1 MIPTENFLSVYI
13 FSQHW
18 PLADEIDQEANFNY
32 LTGCLVPDASLFIT
46 FTSTS
51 DIRHHLFI
59 PPADPLVTM
68 WSVAPPT
75 LNEAR
80 AKFDSDDIQY
90 TTDLKGL
97 LSEFSGTIHTLPST
111 MEFPAL
117 PSDIKG
123 KGVDDQLRTALHIA
137 RMVKTD
143 YEIELI
149 REANRI
155 SSGAHEVLMRELGR
169 YAKKR
174 VSAPDSGKDKERTGK
189 EGITEWEVESEGD
202 AEALFVASCRR
213 MG

>member
-1 MIPTENFLSVYI
+1 MNAPDQV
-13 FSQHW
+13 
-18 PLADEIDQEANFNY
+18 DQEANFNY

-68 WSVAPPT
+68 WSVAPPN
-75 LNEAR
+75 LEEAR

-90 TTDLKGL
+90 TTALEAQISK
-97 LSEFSGTIHTLPST
+97 FSGTIHTLPAT
-111 MEFPAL
+111 MEFPSL
-117 PSDIKG
+117 PSSLKS
-123 KGVDDQLRTALHIA
+123 KKDDELRTALHIA

-174 VSAPDSGKDKERTGK
+174 LSASDSGGDKERTGK
-189 EGITEWEVESEGD
+189 EGIMEWEVESEGD
-202 AEALFVASCRR
+202 AEALFVATCRR